1 MNADEAQ
8 RYDPREVQD
17 KWQAR
22 WAELDPFRA
31 SEDPADTRERYYLT
45 DMFPYPS
52 GDLHMGHAEAY
63 AIGDAMARFAF
74 LRGKNVLHPIGWDA
88 FGLPAEN
95 AAIRNNTHPA
105 DWTYANIETQ
115 AASFRRYAT
124 SFDWSRRLHTCDPEY
139 YHWNQWLFL
148 RMFDRGLAY
157 RKGGYVNWCPHD
169 QTVLANEQV
178 VNGRCERCGTEV
190 VRRVLTQ
197 WYFKITEYADRLLN
211 DSAQLENKW
220 PDRVLLMQRN
230 WIGRSAGA
238 EVNFEIEGRGEPVT
252 VFTTRP
258 DTLYGA
264 TFFVVAADS
273 PLASQLCAPDRLDEL
288 DSYVAQVRKL
298 TDIERQSS
306 EREKTG
312 VFLGV
317 HAINPVNGERI
328 PVWAADYVLPDYG
341 TGAIMAV
348 PAHDQRDL
356 DFARKFGL
364 PVRVVVA
371 TDLPDPAGTG
381 VATPG
386 DGVLTNSG
394 LLDGLNKVQAIER
407 IIEVLAGN
415 RHGKAAVNY
424 RLRDWLVS
432 RQRFWGTPI
441 PIIHCPSCGEVPVPE
456 EQLPVVLPD
465 LRGADLAPHGVSPLA
480 AATDWVDVPCPKC
493 GGAAK
498 RDTDTMDTFVDS
510 SWYMMRYCSP
520 RLDTG
525 PFDTEKVNRWMPVDL
540 YVGGV
545 EHAILHLLYARFITK
560 VLRDMGMVNFAEP
573 FTRLMNQGQ
582 VINQGKAMSKS
593 LGNGVDLGEQLDRYG
608 VDAIRLTMIF
618 ASPPED
624 DIDWADVNPDAMVK
638 FLGRVYRIASEVA
651 RVTPG
656 GGPAPETDHTAGEVA
671 LRKATA
677 RAVDE
682 VTREVEN
689 QHLNVAVARLM
700 ELVTAARRTIDSG
713 PGAADPAVR
722 EAAETLA
729 VMLSLFAPYTAE
741 ECWELLGRNREVPA
755 IGRAAWP
762 VADPA
767 LLIQESFT
775 CVVQVNGKVRDR
787 LEVPPSITEDEL
799 HEQALAA
806 PGATRALEGLT
817 VQRVIVR
824 PPKLVNIVASLYAA
838 KYRNHLAQD
847 LGVVA
852 QDRRVG
858 RVVRDQPNVT
868 VAALQRFDRGLAL
881 DHGRHDLPVLGGLL
895 LAHDHPVP
903 VRDRGVDHRVA
914 ADLEQEQR
922 ALADKLAG
930 EREDVL
936 DLLFGEDGA
945 TCRDAAD

>member
-8 RYDPREVQD
+8 RYDPREIQD

-22 WAELDPFRA
+22 WAELDQFRA
-31 SEDPADTRERYYLT
+31 SDDDADPRERYYLA

-74 LRGKNVLHPIGWDA
+74 LNGKNVLHPIGWDA

-95 AAIRNNTHPA
+95 AAIRAGNHPA

-124 SFDWSRRLHTCDPEY
+124 SFDWSRRLQTCDPEY

-148 RMFDRGLAY
+148 RFFERGLAY
-157 RKGGYVNWCPHD
+157 RKGGYVNWCPKD

-178 VNGRCERCGTEV
+178 IDGRCERCGTEV

-197 WYFKITEYADRLLN
+197 WYFKITEYADRLLAE
-211 DSAQLENKW
+211 SAQLEDKW

-230 WIGRSAGA
+230 WIGKSTGA
-238 EVNFEIEGRGEPVT
+238 EVDFAIEGRDEPVT

-273 PLASQLCAPDRLDEL
+273 SLAAELVVPERRDEL
-288 DSYVAQVRKL
+288 DRYREQVSKL
-298 TDIERQSS
+298 TDIERQSTD
-306 EREKTG
+306 REKTG

-317 HAINPVNGERI
+317 YAINPVNGERI
-328 PVWAADYVLPDYG
+328 PVWAADYVLADYG

-364 PVRVVVA
+364 PVRVVVQ
-371 TDLPDPAGTG
+371 TDLPDPADSG

-386 DGVLTNSG
+386 DGVLVNSG
-394 LLDGLNKVQAIER
+394 PLDGLSKAEAIAKICELMAAEER
-407 IIEVLAGN
+407 
-415 RHGKAAVNY
+415 GKAAVTY

-441 PIIHCPSCGEVPVPE
+441 PIVHCPSCGEVPVPDD
-456 EQLPVVLPD
+456 QLPVVLPD
-465 LRGADLAPHGVSPLA
+465 LRGADLAPRGVSPLA
-480 AATDWVDVPCPKC
+480 AATDWVNVPCPKC
-493 GGAAK
+493 GEAAK

-510 SWYMMRYCSP
+510 SWYFLRYCSP
-520 RLDTG
+520 RFEGG
-525 PFDTEKVNRWMPVDL
+525 PFEIAAVNRWMPVDL

-545 EHAILHLLYARFITK
+545 EHAILHLLYARFVTK
-560 VLRDMGMVNFAEP
+560 VLQDMGMVSFGEP

-593 LGNGVDLGEQLDRYG
+593 LGNGVDLGQQIEKFG

-638 FLGRVYRIASEVA
+638 FLGRVHRIATDVA
-651 RVTPG
+651 
-656 GGPAPETDHTAGEVA
+656 HAGATKAGDGELS
-671 LRKATA
+671 LR
-677 RAVDE
+677 RAVAHAASE
-682 VTREVEN
+682 VTRELEN
-689 QHLNVAVARLM
+689 SHLNVAVARLM
-700 ELVTAARRTIDSG
+700 ELVTATRRAIDSG

-722 EAAETLA
+722 EAAESLA
-729 VMLSLFAPYTAE
+729 IMLSLFAPYTAE
-741 ECWELLGRNREVPA
+741 ECWELLGRERDVRCVA
-755 IGRAAWP
+755 RATWP

-767 LLIQESFT
+767 LLVQESVT
-775 CVVQVNGKVRDR
+775 CVFQVNGKVRDR
-787 LEVPPSITEDEL
+787 LEVSPSIAEDDLREL
-799 HEQALAA
+799 ALEA
-806 PGATRALEGLT
+806 PGVSRALDGLS

-824 PPKLVNIVASLYAA
+824 PPKLVNIVAS
-838 KYRNHLAQD
+838 
-847 LGVVA
+847 
-852 QDRRVG
+852 
-858 RVVRDQPNVT
+858 
-868 VAALQRFDRGLAL
+868 
-881 DHGRHDLPVLGGLL
+881 
-895 LAHDHPVP
+895 
-903 VRDRGVDHRVA
+903 
-914 ADLEQEQR
+914 
-922 ALADKLAG
+922 
-930 EREDVL
+930 
-936 DLLFGEDGA
+936 
-945 TCRDAAD
+945 